1 MSAYRDSLGEQ
12 DRAEYDDAVR
22 MAGLTLAQAWERLC
36 RNHMTLPPQDG
47 KQAA

>member
-12 DRAEYDDAVR
+12 DQAEYDDAVR
-22 MAGLTLAQAWERLC
+22 MAGLALAQVLERARRNRITLA
-36 RNHMTLPPQDG
+36 PQDG